1 MLEYLNSF
9 LSIHPL
15 SFEGFIITFVC
26 GGTIGFERQWFGKP
40 AGIQTSILVC
50 TGAYTFIALA
60 SYYQPDQGSV
70 RVLGQVVT
78 GVGFLGAGMM
88 LSRGGIVK
96 GVTSAATI
104 WILAA
109 IGSLVGFGNYT
120 AALVLSAFTLL
131 ILIGTRLLE
140 KSFKKLRRGVH
151 KLDTIDIEASS
162 SGE

>member
-1 MLEYLNSF
+1 MEELTGL
-9 LSIHPL
+9 LSIQPL
-15 SFEGFIITFVC
+15 SIVGFLVTIIC

-60 SYYQPDQGSV
+60 SYNQPDEGAI

-88 LSRGGIVK
+88 LSREGIVK

-104 WILAA
+104 WVLAA
-109 IGSLVGFGNYT
+109 VGSLVGFQRYGG
-120 AALVLSAFTLL
+120 AISLSALTLV

-140 KSFKKLRRGVH
+140 KYVHKLRRGVH
-151 KLDTIDIEASS
+151 RFDQIDKDAHI